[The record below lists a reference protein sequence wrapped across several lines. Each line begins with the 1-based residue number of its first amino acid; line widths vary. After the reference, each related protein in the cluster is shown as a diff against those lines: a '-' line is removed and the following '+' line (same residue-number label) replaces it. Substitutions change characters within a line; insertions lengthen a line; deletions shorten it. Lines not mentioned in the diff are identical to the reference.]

1 MSTFQELESKW
12 KESGLSEML
21 LAKFKTLLKDESEK
35 GVKSCVELLRSFG
48 DEGLCVVLEQE
59 GTGQIVLREDLG
71 IVHRLLW
78 MTEIVSVVTD
88 EGSIWKPLYES
99 DAFGN
104 MEVQVL
110 GNVEWSNLS
119 MRLQKKVVSFS
130 MSFAE
135 VPAGAF
141 MMGVLPGDDNAGY
154 FEKPQHKVH

>member
-1 MSTFQELESKW
+1 MSSFQEFESKW

-21 LAKFKTLLKDESEK
+21 LAKFKTLLTDESEE

-59 GTGQIVLREDLG
+59 GTGQIVLREDLS

-78 MTEIVSVVTD
+78 MTEIVSVITE
-88 EGSIWKPLYES
+88 EGSVWKPLYES

-110 GNVEWSNLS
+110 GNVEWCNLS
-119 MRLQKKVVSFS
+119 EVQQKKVVSFS
-130 MSFAE
+130 MSSVGTIE
-135 VPAGAF
+135 
-141 MMGVLPGDDNAGY
+141 
-154 FEKPQHKVH
+154 